1 MRNTEA
7 LVCISIGELRI
18 SFSSGER
25 RSAAQVK
32 DMPALAATHICKGY
46 FQPLSVATDFSE
58 DNQASPDYLDKTVR
72 KMGLQRMSGYSGLYC

>member
-1 MRNTEA
+1 M
-7 LVCISIGELRI
+7 RI
-18 SFSSGER
+18 S
-25 RSAAQVK
+25 A
-32 DMPALAATHICKGY
+32 KGI

>member
-18 SFSSGER
+18 SFSSGDEDPR
-25 RSAAQVK
+25 HKSKTSRLWQLSISA
-32 DMPALAATHICKGY
+32 KGI